1 MHGKTR
7 WLLRERGR
15 ARVPK
20 IALFTIRVVD
30 RRHEDSVLQDV
41 RLKLDPGSKTTGVAM
56 MIEGPW
62 GTKVIFLREVIHKPG
77 TKTRLDPRSTEIFT
91 AYYDEYQKERGTGLL
106 KGKKALVTGS
116 SRGIGRASAIAFARQ
131 GADVVVHYRRQAA
144 EAESVAQEIRSL
156 GQEALVIQAE
166 LENVDAVDA
175 LFDTIQESWGTLD
188 IFMANAAASAFKPV
202 LELKPHH
209 LGRTYQLLVDNFVL
223 SVQRAVALMPQG
235 SGRIITISGHGV
247 HYTLPRYGNI
257 ASAKAAIETL
267 TRYLAAELGPR
278 QITVNAIAPGVIGTE
293 SERFYTGEKLA
304 EFDQACRRSTP
315 LGRVGAPEEVA
326 DVAVFLASGLARFV
340 TGQVLVVDGGLTL
353 TSGPFQEVFG
363 SID

>member
-1 MHGKTR
+1 M
-7 WLLRERGR
+7 LE
-15 ARVPK
+15 
-20 IALFTIRVVD
+20 
-30 RRHEDSVLQDV
+30 
-41 RLKLDPGSKTTGVAM
+41 
-56 MIEGPW
+56 
-62 GTKVIFLREVIHKPG
+62 
-77 TKTRLDPRSTEIFT
+77 
-91 AYYDEYQKERGTGLL
+91 
-106 KGKKALVTGS
+106 GKKALVTGS
-116 SRGIGRASAIAFARQ
+116 SRGIGRASALAFARQ
-131 GADVVVHYRRQAA
+131 GADVVVHYRRQAS

-156 GQEALVIQAE
+156 GQKALVIQAE
-166 LENVDAVDA
+166 LENADAVNA
-175 LFDTIQESWGTLD
+175 LFDTIGESWGTLD

-209 LGRTYQLLVDNFVL
+209 LERTYQLLVDNFVL
-223 SVQRAVALMPQG
+223 SAQRAVALMKD

-293 SERFYTGEKLA
+293 SEQFYMGEKLA
-304 EFDQACRRSTP
+304 EFDQACRQATP
-315 LGRVGAPEEVA
+315 LGRVGEPEEVA

-353 TSGPFQEVFG
+353 TSGPFQQVFG
-363 SID
+363 STQ